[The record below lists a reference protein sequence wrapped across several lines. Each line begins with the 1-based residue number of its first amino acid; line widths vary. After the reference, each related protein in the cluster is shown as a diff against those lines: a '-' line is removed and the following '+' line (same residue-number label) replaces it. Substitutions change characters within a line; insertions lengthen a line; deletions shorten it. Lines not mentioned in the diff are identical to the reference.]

1 MNAGTMDNAVSD
13 LARVLENG
21 KFALTAE
28 VTPPLSGA
36 PEALL
41 EKARPFRGVVDAV
54 NVTDGAS
61 ARVHMSSLAAAALL
75 AADGI
80 EPILQMTCRYRNRI
94 ALESDILGASALGVR
109 NILVLRGDDPSV
121 GDHPEAKPVFDF
133 ESRELLQVAG
143 AMATSGM
150 LPSGR
155 KITPP
160 PALFLGAAD
169 TPIDPPDDWIPQALI
184 DKADAGARFIQTQFC
199 FDTGIVRRYAQGLAR
214 AGLADRLSVLIG
226 IGPLASARSALWMRK
241 NLWGTTIPDAIIER
255 LEGARQPKEEGIAI
269 CAELLVELA
278 EIPGIGGAHLMAPLN
293 EAAVPAAVAQSGL
306 RKA

>member
-1 MNAGTMDNAVSD
+1 MIAGPMDSAVSD
-13 LARVLENG
+13 LARVLKIGN
-21 KFALTAE
+21 FALTAE

-80 EPILQMTCRYRNRI
+80 EPILQMTCRDRNRI
-94 ALESDILGASALGVR
+94 ALESDLLGASALGVR

-133 ESRELLQVAG
+133 ESRELLQVAN
-143 AMATSGM
+143 AMATSGT

-255 LEGARQPKEEGIAI
+255 LEGARRPKEEGIAI